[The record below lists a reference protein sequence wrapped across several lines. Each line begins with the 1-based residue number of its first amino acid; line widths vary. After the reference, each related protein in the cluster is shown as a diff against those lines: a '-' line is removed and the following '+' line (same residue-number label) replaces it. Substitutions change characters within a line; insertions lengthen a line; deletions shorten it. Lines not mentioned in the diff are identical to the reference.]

1 MRIRLGIIL
10 TTALF
15 VGVSSSTP
23 LWAHDR
29 DKDRCDGARDIK
41 LINGKI
47 HTLDKR
53 NSVVS
58 SVTIKDGKITSVGRD
73 RYDDDTPC
81 MKVINLHGRTAIPGI
96 VDNHNH
102 FVLLGLRPGHDTR
115 LENARSVADVQALIR
130 ARARK
135 VPQGEFITAM
145 GGWIPQQFAE
155 NRLPTLAELD
165 AAAPRH
171 PVLVF
176 QTFLGPATTNTLG
189 AAFFTSKGV
198 TVSATGA
205 ITAVAQS
212 LAALNALRA
221 IQTFDDKK
229 RGMLDAMAYSARVGV
244 TTNVDMGGFIL
255 PGSPN
260 TTGSD
265 VFDTLASWDPY
276 TAYDPLLDLHE
287 EGKQFVRVRL
297 FFLSMDNTPEV
308 PLTTQRVINAF
319 ANHGD
324 DMLRNSG
331 IGEFATSWA
340 LFGTPLPS
348 NFVNAL
354 TIVAKRGWAFQQHS
368 LSLLEDQFIAGAFET
383 VNATI
388 PIADLRWSAA
398 HVPSIDLNTINR
410 LKAIGAGLAV
420 HPFRYLSGGT
430 AGGPPLRTIIDSG
443 IRVGAGSDSAQI
455 STLNPWNMIYYM
467 VTGKNIVGNLVNAG
481 QQITREEAL
490 RLYTVENGWFL
501 REENNLGSLEEG
513 KFGDVVVLSDDYF
526 SQVRVPDEEIRNL
539 SSVLTIVDGKVVHN
553 SLWR

>member
-1 MRIRLGIIL
+1 MRSRLSVIIA
-10 TTALF
+10 TAVLC
-15 VGVSSSTP
+15 GAAMSAS
-23 LWAHDR
+23 AHDR
-29 DKDRCDGARDIK
+29 DKDRCDGSRDIK
-41 LINGKI
+41 LVNGKI

-53 NSVVS
+53 NSIVS
-58 SVTIKDGKITSVGRD
+58 SVTIKDGKFVSVGRD
-73 RYDDDTPC
+73 RYDDDSPC
-81 MKVINLHGRTAIPGI
+81 MKVVNLRGRTAIPGI

-102 FVLLGLRPGHDTR
+102 FVLLGIRPGYDTR
-115 LENARSVADVQALIR
+115 LENARSIADVQALIL
-130 ARARK
+130 ARSKA
-135 VPQGEFITAM
+135 VPQGQFITAM
-145 GGWIPQQFAE
+145 GGWIPAQFAE

-165 AAAPRH
+165 AAAPKH

-176 QTFLGPATTNTLG
+176 QSFTGPASTNTLG

-205 ITAVAQS
+205 IAANTQS

-221 IQTFDDKK
+221 IQTFADKK

-276 TAYDPLLDLHE
+276 TAYDPLLDLHD

-297 FFLSMDNTPEV
+297 FFLSMDNTPTV

-319 ANHGD
+319 ANYGD

-354 TIVAKRGWAFQQHS
+354 NIVAKRGWAFQQHS
-368 LSLLEDQFIAGAFET
+368 LSLLEDQFTVGAFET
-383 VNATI
+383 VNATT
-388 PIADLRWSAA
+388 PIADLRWSIA
-398 HVPSIDLNTINR
+398 HVPAIDVNVVNR

-420 HPFRYLSGGT
+420 HPFRFLSGSTT
-430 AGGPPLRTIIDSG
+430 AGGPPLRMIVDSG
-443 IRVGAGSDSAQI
+443 VKVGAGSDSAQI

-467 VTGKNIVGNLVNAG
+467 VTGKNIVGNLVNNG

-490 RLYTVENGWFL
+490 RLYTVNNGWFL
-501 REENNLGSLEEG
+501 KEEDKLGSIEEG
-513 KFGDVVVLSDDYF
+513 KLGDIVVLNDDYF
-526 SQVRVPDEEIRNL
+526 SPVKVTDEEIRSL
-539 SSVLTIVDGKVVHN
+539 RSVLTVVDGKVVHN
-553 SLWR
+553 EMFR